1 MLDYASQI
9 WKKIYAIVA
18 RFYEDEGWFLASGIA
33 FQAFFALCPIVLLA
47 ASLIGVLYSDETSLA
62 STLLVF
68 KNYLPDSN
76 LLLLGQ
82 ALRGLAEERAALGLT
97 GIIALLWSGRCLF
110 MALELSL
117 QRIWR
122 LKARRSSWRSNM
134 AGMTSALLAAA
145 ATLLLMLVSGFIS
158 SLQVALSRLP
168 FSMVGGI
175 TLDEALFWSRVHSW
189 LLVPVVTCIVFCAL
203 YSAVPKGTILWR
215 QVLPGAVFSALGWR
229 VTSWIYIQIIWE
241 FGSRSPLYGS
251 LWGVV
256 GFLLWLYLEA
266 CVFLLGAEMIYL
278 SGRLTLPMHVGPV
291 SNSFHIDS
299 HGAEI
304 ETDIHPPDENLP
316 I

>member
-1 MLDYASQI
+1 MRQYAAKI
-9 WKKIYAIVA
+9 WRRVYAVVA

-47 ASLIGVLYSDETSLA
+47 ASLIGVFYSDETSLA
-62 STLLVF
+62 STLSVF
-68 KNYLPDSN
+68 KSYLPDSN

-97 GIIALLWSGRCLF
+97 GVIALLWSGRCLF

-122 LKARRSSWRSNM
+122 LKVRRSSWRSNV
-134 AGMTSALLAAA
+134 AGMASALLAAA

-175 TLDEALFWSRVHSW
+175 TLDEALFWSRIHSW
-189 LLVPVVTCIVFCAL
+189 ILVPVVTCIVFCAL
-203 YSAVPKGTILWR
+203 YSAVPRGKIPWR
-215 QVLPGAVFSALGWR
+215 QVFPGALFSALGWR

-278 SGRLTLPMHVGPV
+278 TGRLTVAMNEGPISAPFRV
-291 SNSFHIDS
+291 ES

-304 ETDIHPPDENLP
+304 ETDDRLRDEELTV
-316 I
+316 